1 MGFRVSKVYTR
12 TGDRGETGLADGS
25 RIAKQHPRIEAMGDV
40 DELNSQLGMLL
51 AEMNEQGLSE
61 LAEALQPV
69 QHRLFDL
76 GGELAIPGYV
86 TLGEQDSNDLENLID
101 DWNGELEPLR
111 DFILP
116 GGSRI
121 IAQAHLAR
129 SLCRRAER
137 RLLAVA
143 ADTAQQINP
152 AACIY
157 LNRLSDL
164 LFVAARLLG
173 KRLGTPEVLWAPRRN
188 TEPKG

>member
-51 AEMNEQGLSE
+51 AELQEHQLAE
-61 LAEALQPV
+61 LAEALQPI

-76 GGELAIPGYV
+76 GGELAIPGHNS
-86 TLGEQDSNDLENLID
+86 LDEQDSSELESLID
-101 DWNGELEPLR
+101 AWNGELQPLR

-143 ADTAQQINP
+143 ADSTQQINP

-164 LFVAARLLG
+164 LFVGARLIG
-173 KRLGTPEVLWAPRRN
+173 KRLGTPEVLWAPRRRAAP
-188 TEPKG
+188 EA

>member
-143 ADTAQQINP
+143 TDATQQINP

-164 LFVAARLLG
+164 LFVAARLIG

-188 TEPKG
+188 TEPKS